1 MRILALAFMLLL
13 AMPVVA
19 VSTAQAQTQQAS
31 AGTDDLREGL
41 RGALNQSRQFLGN
54 LLTEAKSASGLND
67 EQLYAV
73 GVGLL
78 GGLLVA
84 DVVGTG
90 GIGTVFFA
98 GAGGL
103 FGKWATAP
111 AK

>member
-1 MRILALAFMLLL
+1 MRILALAFLLLL

-19 VSTAQAQTQQAS
+19 PLPAQAQTQQAG
-31 AGTDDLREGL
+31 ADDLREGV
-41 RGALNQSRQFLGN
+41 RGALNTSRQFVGN

-78 GGLLVA
+78 AGLLVA

-90 GIGTVFFA
+90 GVGTVFFA
-98 GAGGL
+98 GAGAL
-103 FGKWATAP
+103 FGKWATTP
-111 AK
+111 GK